1 VFHAAAAMSFVGT
14 GPTAARE
21 RVFSIN
27 VGGTRAVLEGAA
39 AAGVRALVATS
50 SANVVLDRELVEVG
64 EEVPYASTF
73 VDWYGES
80 KAEGERLVRAADT
93 PGGLRTVALRPGGI
107 WGPGE
112 GGLMITAFLDQ
123 LAAGRFVATLGRP
136 DAVVD
141 NTHVDSLVRA
151 ELLAARALRWTPDIV
166 GGQAYFVTD
175 DERLHGTAWFRPLVE
190 GLGHRWP
197 RARIPGRVA
206 YALAWLGEQAY
217 RLGGPE
223 PVLTRIG
230 VLKLDRSSALRV
242 DRARR
247 DLGYAPLWTRD
258 TGLAAAR
265 DDHRA
270 LYEARRR

>member
-1 VFHAAAAMSFVGT
+1 MAHQDVSRAQAAESAELPDHVA
-14 GPTAARE
+14 PR
-21 RVFSIN
+21 RVVI
-27 VGGTRAVLEGAA
+27 VGGGF
-39 AAGVRALVATS
+39 AGL
-50 SANVVLDRELVEVG
+50 
-64 EEVPYASTF
+64 F
-73 VDWYGES
+73 
-80 KAEGERLVRAADT
+80 
-93 PGGLRTVALRPGGI
+93 
-107 WGPGE
+107 
-112 GGLMITAFLDQ
+112 
-123 LAAGRFVATLGRP
+123 
-136 DAVVD
+136 
-141 NTHVDSLVRA
+141 
-151 ELLAARALRWTPDIV
+151 AARALRRTPDVV

-217 RLGGPE
+217 RFGGPE